1 MAQHRAGQAIMG
13 HAMPNSR
20 GSNASGKNRAGLWSR
35 SRIITHGFTAG
46 GYKDSSPWKN
56 VNRTVHSSDSTS
68 NLGDKMS
75 EAMCYG
81 DGGNSDTHMY
91 VFGLDASFQGSNNDA
106 WRMQLS
112 SETGTAMNDTMGS
125 NKEDLGCMVDYEH
138 EGAHI
143 YTNGGAN
150 NTTDKFAFNN
160 HSRSG
165 VAASPTGGHYTSSCQ
180 GRLRGWT
187 SIDSDKHYFIFATD
201 TWNTGWP
208 TGVTVPGTNGWGKAN
223 SSYMSHFYMK
233 NQGNCGTQI
242 CKQNDYTGA
251 QISVYD
257 VENSGEENFQQG
269 SFKGYCLGHY
279 NGAQNNNSYKM
290 SFLTDTWSQGS
301 NTMEPKGQQGMSSAA
316 MAHACSFI
324 NGNTYGVT
332 PPSY

>member
-1 MAQHRAGQAIMG
+1 MSQHRAGQAIIG

-20 GSNASGKNRAGLWSR
+20 GSNASGTNRAGLWSR

-56 VNRTVHSSDSTS
+56 VNRTNHSNDATTD
-68 NLGDKMS
+68 LGDKMS

-81 DGGNSDTHMY
+81 DGGSSDTHLY
-91 VFGLDASFQGSNNDA
+91 VFGLDSSFQGNNNDA

-112 SETGTAMNDTMGS
+112 NESGTAMNDTMGS
-125 NKEDLGCMVDYEH
+125 DKEDLGCMVDYSH
-138 EGAHI
+138 GGANI

-150 NTTDKFAFNN
+150 TTVDRFAFNN
-160 HSRSG
+160 HSRS
-165 VAASPTGGHYTSSCQ
+165 AASASPTGGHYTSSAQ

-187 SIDSDKHYFIFATD
+187 SIDSDKHYYTFASD

-208 TGVTVPGTNGWGKAN
+208 SGVTVPGTNGWGKAN
-223 SSYMSHFYMK
+223 SSYLGNFYMK
-233 NQGNCGTQI
+233 NQGNCGQPI

-251 QISVYD
+251 QISVYNVD
-257 VENSGEENFQQG
+257 SSGEENYQQG

-290 SFLTDTWSQGS
+290 SYTSDTYSMGS
-301 NTMEPKGQQGMSSAA
+301 NSMEPKGHDGMSSAA
-316 MAHACSFI
+316 MGHACSFI
-324 NGNTYGVT
+324 NPGSYGVT